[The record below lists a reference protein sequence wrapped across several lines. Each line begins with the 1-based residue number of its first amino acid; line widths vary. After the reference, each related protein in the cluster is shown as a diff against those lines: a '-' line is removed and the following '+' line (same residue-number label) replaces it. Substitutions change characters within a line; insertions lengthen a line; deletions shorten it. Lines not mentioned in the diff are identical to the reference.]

1 MPFFAR
7 PNLGDVEFKQLS
19 GTTLTLS
26 GQTRIATPTGLELSD
41 GTGGYIPVMATGET
55 VSNGDVLTYENGKIS
70 LKPGGGGSGIYY
82 EASPTT
88 CTVGGLAAG
97 TQITGRTIAC
107 ILKDILVPVIP
118 ISSSLSITTGN
129 ATRLFGDVTI
139 GNLCW
144 CACKY
149 TGSNPVSYAAVKCS
163 HASADYYEVF
173 NGLSNVSVGGTI
185 QYNFPF
191 SCACPASAVVSSSAN
206 FSMCATSCDNVKT
219 TSNATI
225 TWMNN
230 IYCIGNGTYYSAGNC
245 AGLCALMNSTPY
257 KQLSSSKTLAISRTF
272 NNEFFYYMYPQVMGT
287 PTFTINGLQNNA
299 WGNLATGSLFTMS
312 FNNTCNYTSTYYIAR
327 SDSKISG
334 TYCIVVS

>member
-7 PNLGDVEFKQLS
+7 PNLGDVEFKQIS

-41 GTGGYIPVMATGET
+41 GNGGYIPVMATGET

-82 EASPTT
+82 GASPTT
-88 CTVGGLAAG
+88 TTVGGLTSG
-97 TQITGRTIAC
+97 TDISGCTIEN
-107 ILKDILVPVIP
+107 ILQTILVPVIP
-118 ISSSLSITTGN
+118 ISSSLSIATGN

-149 TGSNPVSYAAVKCS
+149 SGSNPISYAAVKCS

-191 SCACPASAVVSSSAN
+191 PCACPATSVVSTSASY
-206 FSMCATSCDNVKT
+206 SMCAQSCDNVKT

-257 KQLSSSKTLAISRTF
+257 KQLSSSKSLAISRTF
-272 NNEFFYYMYPQVMGT
+272 NNEFFYYIYPQVMGT

-299 WGNLATGSLFTMS
+299 WGNSATGTLFTMS
-312 FNNTCNYTSTYYIAR
+312 FNNNCNYTSTYNIAR